1 MESYS
6 FILSGYSRINN
17 VVTRGKYQ
25 LTEQNTSEL
34 DQVNTRSA
42 PSELRITDMRIAVVG
57 GDGWRWPII
66 KLETNQGL
74 MGLGEVRDGASGR
87 YALMLKSR
95 LLGENPCDI
104 DRLFQKIKQFGGHG
118 RLGGGVCGVEM
129 ALCDLAGKAFGV
141 PAYMFA
147 GGKYREDKVKVYA
160 DTPLKKDP
168 VEMGNALLGRM
179 DRGFEFLKMDIGLWI
194 ASEFE
199 GGVINKHVAAESAT
213 LMHPFTGIQVTD
225 YGISKMQE
233 YVGAVR
239 DVIGYEIPL
248 ASDHF
253 GHMGVE
259 NAIRIGKALDQFTLA
274 WYEDMIPWQFVD
286 QWQALKAGV
295 DTPVCTGEDIYALE
309 GFKPLIDARAI
320 SVAHPDLAT
329 SGGILETKR
338 IADYCR
344 DAGIGVALHQAGS
357 PVVAMANA
365 HAAMTMENFIALEMH
380 SVDNPWWNDLVTLI
394 GQDGPM
400 IKDGYVQVT
409 DAPGLGL
416 ELNEE
421 AIKEHLAQGG
431 QKRDYDAYPP
441 GAFEDTL
448 EWDGLDAHD
457 RVWS

>member
-1 MESYS
+1 MA
-6 FILSGYSRINN
+6 
-17 VVTRGKYQ
+17 
-25 LTEQNTSEL
+25 EQDTSAV
-34 DQVNTRSA
+34 DQVRT
-42 PSELRITDMRIAVVG
+42 PSSPSDLRITDLRIAVVG
-57 GDGWRWPII
+57 GGGWRWPII

-74 MGLGEVRDGASGR
+74 VGLGEVRDGASAR

-118 RLGGGVCGVEM
+118 RLGGGVCGIEM
-129 ALCDLAGKAFGV
+129 ALCDLAGKAYGV
-141 PAYMFA
+141 PAYMLA
-147 GGKYREDKVKVYA
+147 GGKYRDKVKVYS
-160 DTPLKKDP
+160 DTPSLKDP
-168 VEMGNALLGRM
+168 EEMGKALKGRM

-199 GGVINKHVAAESAT
+199 NGVINKKIAQESAT

-233 YVGAVR
+233 YVGTVR
-239 DVIGYEIPL
+239 DIIGYEIPL

-259 NAIRIGKALDQFTLA
+259 NAIRIGKALDRFTLA

-295 DTPVCTGEDIYALE
+295 DTPVCTGEDIYLKE
-309 GFKPLIDARAI
+309 GFEPLVEARAI

-329 SGGILETKR
+329 SGGIIETKR

-365 HAAMTMENFIALEMH
+365 HSAMAMENFIALEMH
-380 SVDNPWWNDLVTLI
+380 SVDNPWWNDLVEMV
-394 GQDGPM
+394 GQGGDI
-400 IKDGYVQVT
+400 IKNGYVEVN

-421 AIKEHLAQGG
+421 AIEEHLA
-431 QKRDYDAYPP
+431 KDSERRAAVYPK
-441 GAFEDTL
+441 GAFEDTS
-448 EWDGLDAHD
+448 EWDALDAHD

>member
-1 MESYS
+1 
-6 FILSGYSRINN
+6 LS
-17 VVTRGKYQ
+17 
-25 LTEQNTSEL
+25 EQNATAVDKVRTS
-34 DQVNTRSA
+34 SS
-42 PSELRITDMRIAVVG
+42 PSDLRITDMRIAVVG
-57 GDGWRWPII
+57 GGGWRWPII

-74 MGLGEVRDGASGR
+74 LGLGEVRDGASAR

-95 LLGENPCDI
+95 LLNENPCDI

-118 RLGGGVCGVEM
+118 RLGGGVCGIEM
-129 ALCDLAGKAFGV
+129 ALCDLAGKAYGV

-147 GGKYREDKVKVYA
+147 GGKYRDRVKVYS
-160 DTPLKKDP
+160 DTPSLKDP
-168 VEMGNALLGRM
+168 EEMGKALKGRM

-194 ASEFE
+194 AAEFE
-199 GGVINKHVAAESAT
+199 NGVINKTVANESAT

-239 DVIGYEIPL
+239 EIIGYEIPL

-295 DTPVCTGEDIYALE
+295 DTPVCTGEDIYLKE
-309 GFKPLIDARAI
+309 GFEPLVEARAI

-329 SGGILETKR
+329 SGGIIETKR

-344 DAGIGVALHQAGS
+344 DAGIGIALHQAGS

-365 HAAMTMENFIALEMH
+365 HSAMAMENFIALEMH
-380 SVDNPWWNDLVTLI
+380 SVDNPWWNDLVDMV
-394 GQDGPM
+394 GQGGDI
-400 IKDGYVQVT
+400 IKNGYVEVT

-416 ELNEE
+416 QLNEE
-421 AIKEHLAQGG
+421 AVKEHLA
-431 QKRDYDAYPP
+431 KDSERRAAVYPK
-441 GAFEDTL
+441 GAFEDTSD
-448 EWDGLDAHD
+448 WDQLDAHD
-457 RVWS
+457 RTWS

>member
-1 MESYS
+1 MS
-6 FILSGYSRINN
+6 
-17 VVTRGKYQ
+17 
-25 LTEQNTSEL
+25 EQKATAVDKVRTS
-34 DQVNTRSA
+34 SS
-42 PSELRITDMRIAVVG
+42 PSDLRITDMRIAVVG
-57 GDGWRWPII
+57 GGGWRWPII

-74 MGLGEVRDGASGR
+74 LGLGEVRDGASAR

-95 LLGENPCDI
+95 LLNENPCDI

-118 RLGGGVCGVEM
+118 RLGGGVCGIEM
-129 ALCDLAGKAFGV
+129 ALCDLAGKAYGV

-147 GGKYREDKVKVYA
+147 GGKYRDKVKVYS
-160 DTPLKKDP
+160 DTPSLKDP
-168 VEMGNALLGRM
+168 EEMGKALKGRM

-194 ASEFE
+194 AAEFE
-199 GGVINKHVAAESAT
+199 NGVINKTVANESAT

-239 DVIGYEIPL
+239 QIIGYEIPL

-295 DTPVCTGEDIYALE
+295 DTPVCTGEDIYLKE
-309 GFKPLIDARAI
+309 GFEPLVEARAI

-329 SGGILETKR
+329 SGGIIETKR

-344 DAGIGVALHQAGS
+344 DAGIGIALHQAGS

-365 HAAMTMENFIALEMH
+365 HSAMAMENFIALEMH
-380 SVDNPWWNDLVTLI
+380 SVDNPWWNDLVDI
-394 GQDGPM
+394 VGQDGDI
-400 IKDGYVQVT
+400 IKNGYVEVT

-421 AIKEHLAQGG
+421 AIKEHLA
-431 QKRDYDAYPP
+431 KDSERRAAVYPK
-441 GAFEDTL
+441 GAFEDTSD
-448 EWDGLDAHD
+448 WDQLDAHD
-457 RVWS
+457 RTWS

>member
-1 MESYS
+1 M
-6 FILSGYSRINN
+6 
-17 VVTRGKYQ
+17 
-25 LTEQNTSEL
+25 TEQNTSEL

-74 MGLGEVRDGASGR
+74 VGLGEVRDGASGR

-168 VEMGNALLGRM
+168 VEMGNALQGRM

-431 QKRDYDAYPP
+431 QKRNYDAYPP